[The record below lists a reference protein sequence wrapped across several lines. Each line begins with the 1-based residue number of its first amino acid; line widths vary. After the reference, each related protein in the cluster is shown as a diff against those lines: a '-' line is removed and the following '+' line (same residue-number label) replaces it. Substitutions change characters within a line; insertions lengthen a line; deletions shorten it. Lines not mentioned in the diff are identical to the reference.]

1 MKLHR
6 INVDSSYILLFL
18 LLQAIHS
25 QYIVVGAIH
34 PICCSYEVAMDIYSH
49 LDPPFEELFDEAEEH
64 AISVLYE
71 AWHMMLLTDQ
81 KTYNKVFRII

>member
-1 MKLHR
+1 M
-6 INVDSSYILLFL
+6 
-18 LLQAIHS
+18 
-25 QYIVVGAIH
+25 VGAIH

-81 KTYNKVFRII
+81 KTYNKVYRII